1 MHQNEQQ
8 NCGKN
13 TFKVTIVRVLH
24 KSTKTWLVVHKNI
37 FKIRYFIII
46 NLRNMILWLALV
58 NMSLLMQIKVA
69 HIKYIYI
76 PYYCH
81 IHILYI
87 CWICKTSQA
96 PITICFNVENY
107 CLNYNEFLLF
117 SFFSFVLQKINHP
130 NIVNHIFKRIL
141 YRTKKL

>member
-24 KSTKTWLVVHKNI
+24 KSTKTWSVVHKTI

-58 NMSLLMQIKVA
+58 NMSLLMQIKDI
-69 HIKYIYI
+69 HIKYICI
-76 PYYCH
+76 PYYDRYVKH
-81 IHILYI
+81 P
-87 CWICKTSQA
+87 KPD
-96 PITICFNVENY
+96 PITICFKVVYY
-107 CLNYNEFLLF
+107 CLNSNEFLLF
-117 SFFSFVLQKINHP
+117 SFVFICVAKNKSSKHCQSHLQMYPLSNKEGI
-130 NIVNHIFKRIL
+130 I
-141 YRTKKL
+141 